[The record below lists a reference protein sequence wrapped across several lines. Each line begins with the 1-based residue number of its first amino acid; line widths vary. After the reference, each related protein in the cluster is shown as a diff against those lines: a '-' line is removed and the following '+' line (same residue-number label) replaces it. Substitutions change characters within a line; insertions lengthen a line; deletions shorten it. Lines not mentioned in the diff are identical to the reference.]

1 MKELSKRLALNFAF
15 TLILLLLANAPQG
28 TASSPNFD
36 PTKQFR
42 VYISESEWFNYPSYL
57 ALRKT
62 NSLNAQDFESVL
74 CPKWG
79 VGECI
84 PQGGDFNYQYAG
96 IVVLPFC
103 AESNVAY
110 CIEGLELKSGDGK
123 WQQVKFIR
131 HIKGPVQ
138 EPISEI
144 GYPGGGTIS
153 LFEPRVEDKTLDV
166 DGYAVYASFEIYPT
180 AINQK
185 IPRFEGLDLRVSPF
199 KLENG
204 RFSEQTISTTVSES
218 GRKRLGFSSFGEKIF
233 WSESN
238 QRGKT
243 VDFPKELAVRIS
255 LQVPNSV
262 TGWLGGR
269 LSKAEISVKKINDR
283 TNQLIIGGRPA
294 TVGLAES
301 VLERVNAPEFF
312 KKNLESNPKVGAFG
326 YRGSNGVFN
335 VLDAIRDSMKDR
347 SVREE
352 TRWSLNSYVNS
363 TAKCFQDDSSLVGLV
378 TTNATVFD
386 AVPPIFDGEVLT
398 YKVGGLHY
406 DSKGGLTAGNYDL
419 VMRSDVARC
428 LYKFTNAP
436 VQASISISNETG
448 ERQIATTVVNERDGW
463 LYLGAYN
470 FTFSSP
476 TIKVKLTQEVV
487 TPSPTPS
494 PSPTVSQNSN
504 SAPTMQPTVTPS
516 TNPIPAQSA
525 QTSIVTKPS
534 VSKKVTIVCVKGKSI
549 KKVTAAKPT
558 CPSGYKRK

>member
-1 MKELSKRLALNFAF
+1 MRKISKILAMSLTL
-15 TLILLLLANAPQG
+15 TLIPLLVTAIPTVNAADP
-28 TASSPNFD
+28 SFD
-36 PTKQFR
+36 PKKQFR

-57 ALRKT
+57 ELRKT
-62 NSLNAQDFESVL
+62 NSANDQDFESVL

-84 PQGGDFNYQYAG
+84 PQGGNFYYQYAG
-96 IVVLPFC
+96 TIVLPLC
-103 AESNVAY
+103 AESNATY
-110 CIEGLELKSGDGK
+110 CIESLELKSGDGN
-123 WQQVKFIR
+123 WQQAKFSR
-131 HIKGPVQ
+131 HIKGPTQ

-153 LFEPRVEDKTLDV
+153 LFEPRNEDKTLNI

-185 IPRFEGLDLRVSPF
+185 EPRFEGLDLRITPF
-199 KLENG
+199 NLENG
-204 RFSEQTISTTVSES
+204 KFAEQTVSTTVNES
-218 GRKRLGFSSFGEKIF
+218 GRKRLGFSSFGEKIV

-243 VDFPKELAVRIS
+243 ADFPKELAARIS
-255 LQVPNSV
+255 LRVPNTV

-269 LSKAEISVKKINDR
+269 LSKAEISVKKLNAR
-283 TNQLIIGGRPA
+283 TNQLVIGGLPA

-301 VLERVNAPEFF
+301 VLERANAPEFF
-312 KKNLESNPKVGAFG
+312 KKMLETNPQSAGFG

-335 VLDAIRDSMKDR
+335 VLDAIRDSMKDK
-347 SVREE
+347 SVSEE
-352 TRWSLNSYVNS
+352 TRWSLNSYRNS
-363 TAKCFQDDSSLVGLV
+363 TTKCLQDDSSLVGLV

-386 AVPPIFDGEVLT
+386 AVPPIFSGGVLT

-436 VQASISISNETG
+436 IQASISIAYETS
-448 ERQIATTVVNERDGW
+448 ERQIATKVVNERDGW

-476 TIKVKLTQEVV
+476 TIQVKLFQDPPK
-487 TPSPTPS
+487 PSPTPTS
-494 PSPTVSQNSN
+494 TQTPAEVVAVPPSPTPKAAAAKKTTISCIKGKL
-504 SAPTMQPTVTPS
+504 T
-516 TNPIPAQSA
+516 
-525 QTSIVTKPS
+525 
-534 VSKKVTIVCVKGKSI
+534 KKVSAVNPK
-549 KKVTAAKPT
+549 
-558 CPSGYKRK
+558 CPAGYKKK